1 MVLGQADFASV
12 EANGGHATASAQ
24 SLFWPYGVHWDGARL
39 WVADTGN
46 RRVLMWHGVPMSNGC
61 PADLVLGQRDFGT
74 RDENGGGE
82 PSLSSMR
89 WPHDV
94 TVWNGT
100 LCVTDAGNNRIMI
113 WDELAD
119 PQRSGL

>member
-1 MVLGQADFASV
+1 M
-12 EANGGHATASAQ
+12 
-24 SLFWPYGVHWDGARL
+24 RL

-46 RRVLMWHGVPMSNGC
+46 RRVLMWHGVPMRNGQA
-61 PADLVLGQRDFGT
+61 ADLVLGQHDFGT

-94 TVWNGT
+94 AVWDGS

-113 WDELAD
+113 WDACRPATIRPVTGCLAGR
-119 PQRSGL
+119 PNSGRS